1 MRLGGP
7 RAATELMSPRLPKS
21 ASPIQIA
28 EPLHRE
34 IESNKRY
41 CDLVVPTRET
51 ARTVFDIQRVEKKG
65 FTLPSLT
72 GELSGPGILMMA

>member
-1 MRLGGP
+1 
-7 RAATELMSPRLPKS
+7 
-21 ASPIQIA
+21 
-28 EPLHRE
+28 LHRE

-41 CDLVVPTRET
+41 CDLVVLTRET

-72 GELSGPGILMMA
+72 GELSGPGF